1 MTAAQ
6 TIAEWTTALTADD
19 VPEDV
24 AEHAKLH
31 FLDAIGCGYAASA
44 LGVAAEGRTAMAEL
58 GGEPQ
63 ASVIGLDG
71 ALPAPSAA
79 FANGMLCHGLDFD
92 DTHSD
97 SVSHVSVVV
106 CPAALATAEAQ
117 GSSGAE
123 LLTAIVA
130 GNEVVTRV
138 GTAASGLFHARG
150 FHPTA
155 ICGIFGGTA
164 ASARLIGA
172 DAAATASALG
182 IAGSF
187 AGGLFAYL
195 DDATATKPFH
205 PAWAAHGSVLAARLA
220 SLGGEG
226 PPGVLEGR
234 FGLYHAFVGA
244 EKGEIPI
251 DAQLADLGSRWET
264 PRIAYKPY
272 PACHFIHGSLG
283 ATAGLSPLDP
293 GEIEDVLVT
302 IPAAGVSLVLEPAER
317 KIAPRTVYE
326 AKFSLQYSTAAML
339 VHGSA
344 GLCRLLGRGD
354 RRPARAR
361 PGAARA
367 VRDEGVRDLPGRV
380 PGRRA
385 DHDARRERARGR
397 AAAPA
402 RRPGE
407 PALGR
412 RGAREVPR
420 ERRPGAGAG
429 GGRVAGGDDPLARA
443 ARGRH
448 GPSAGARSRVTAVGL
463 TEAARERRGRLCRPR
478 SG

>member
-6 TIAEWTTALTADD
+6 TIAEWTTSLTPDD
-19 VPEDV
+19 VPQEV
-24 AEHAKLH
+24 LEHAKLH
-31 FLDAIGCGYAASA
+31 FLDAIGCGFAASA
-44 LGVAAEGRTAMAEL
+44 LGVATEGRTAMAEL
-58 GGEPQ
+58 GGEPH
-63 ASVIGLDG
+63 ASVVGLDV
-71 ALPAPSAA
+71 ALPAPNAA
-79 FANGMLCHGLDFD
+79 FANGMLCHGLDYD

-138 GTAASGLFHARG
+138 GMAASGRFHARG

-164 ASARLIGA
+164 AAARLLEA
-172 DAAATASALG
+172 NVATTVSALG

-195 DDATATKPFH
+195 DDGTATKPFH

-226 PPGVLEGR
+226 PPGVVEGR

-244 EKGEIPI
+244 EQGEIAI
-251 DAQLADLGSRWET
+251 EEQLADLGSRWET

-293 GEIEDVLVT
+293 DEIEDVLVT
-302 IPAAGVSLVLEPAER
+302 VPEAGVSLVLEPAD
-317 KIAPRTVYE
+317 KKVAPRTVYE

-344 GLCRLLGRGD
+344 GLAAYSDEAIADPRVLDLA
-354 RRPARAR
+354 RRVRYETKAYETYPAAF
-361 PGAARA
+361 PG
-367 VRDEGVRDLPGRV
+367 GVRISMRDGEVLEAELPHQRGGPENPLSADEV
-380 PGRRA
+380 RA
-385 DHDARRERARGR
+385 KFRENAGL
-397 AAAPA
+397 
-402 RRPGE
+402 
-407 PALGR
+407 AL
-412 RGAREVPR
+412 P
-420 ERRPGAGAG
+420 
-429 GGRVAGGDDPLARA
+429 
-443 ARGRH
+443 
-448 GPSAGARSRVTAVGL
+448 
-463 TEAARERRGRLCRPR
+463 EAAVESLESTILSLEQLEDVTGLLRQPVAA
-478 SG
+478 